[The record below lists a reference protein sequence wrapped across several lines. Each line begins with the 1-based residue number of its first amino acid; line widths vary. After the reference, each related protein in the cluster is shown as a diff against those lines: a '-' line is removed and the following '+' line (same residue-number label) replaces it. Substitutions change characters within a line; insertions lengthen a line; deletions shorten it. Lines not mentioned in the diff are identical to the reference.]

1 MSQNTK
7 NLSEKRKRFSQ
18 EYVIDLNATQ
28 AAIRAGYSPKTAK
41 SQGQRLL
48 TNVDVQNYIAELKNE
63 VSEEL
68 KVSHQ
73 DVLKKLHKWV
83 ESDITEVLG
92 LSVDEVKALPLDV
105 RKLIKS
111 FKHRRKTFTQGDNI
125 VTEDY
130 VECVFVDKENAQ
142 AMINKHIGFNEADNR
157 QKASSNIVMV
167 QIPDNGRNN
176 SN

>member
-18 EYVIDLNATQ
+18 EYVIDLNAKQ

-48 TNVDVQNYIAELKNE
+48 TNVDVQKYISELKNE
-63 VSEEL
+63 VTEEL
-68 KVSHQ
+68 KISHQ
-73 DVLKKLHKWV
+73 DVLNKLHKWV

-105 RKLIKS
+105 RKLLS
-111 FKHRRKTFTQGDNI
+111 HLSTAERRLP
-125 VTEDY
+125 
-130 VECVFVDKENAQ
+130 
-142 AMINKHIGFNEADNR
+142 
-157 QKASSNIVMV
+157 KATT
-167 QIPDNGRNN
+167 
-176 SN
+176 